1 MPIVPKEALF
11 RKLEPYLV
19 PAIVVLVGVGAF
31 GLGRLS
37 ADSRESTALRIIYPN
52 AQLATPVA
60 AGGVPET
67 AQAASLP
74 AELGQGSGPYVA
86 SKNGT
91 KYYLTTCSGAGRI
104 KQENKV
110 YFVSVQEAEAA
121 GFGPAA
127 NCPGL

>member
-1 MPIVPKEALF
+1 MVPKEPLF
-11 RKLEPYLV
+11 SKLEPYLV

-37 ADSRESTALRIIYPN
+37 AAPGHPALRVLYPD

-60 AGGVPET
+60 AGGGVTQPSSAKATE
-67 AQAASLP
+67 
-74 AELGQGSGPYVA
+74 GFGNYVA

-91 KYYLTTCSGAGRI
+91 KYYLTTCSGANRI
-104 KQENKV
+104 KDENKV
-110 YFVSVQEAEAA
+110 YFGSAAEALAA
-121 GFGPAA
+121 GYTAAA